1 MDSTSVK
8 VQKLSDLNNSWT
20 EKARG
25 TYGMVIRRVEH
36 LPKKKNPEVLFLVS
50 GYPPLVGLVRYNGC
64 RVFSFVLFL
73 FSLFSFDLFFLGLVF
88 HRSGVA
94 KSVAYGYRYQVILA
108 TSKSLQYISLLWYE
122 DSIPVRC
129 KSCGDKP

>member
-1 MDSTSVK
+1 MDWLYDESSIC
-8 VQKLSDLNNSWT
+8 Q
-20 EKARG
+20 
-25 TYGMVIRRVEH
+25 RRRT
-36 LPKKKNPEVLFLVS
+36 PEVLFLVS

-64 RVFSFVLFL
+64 RVFSFVFFL